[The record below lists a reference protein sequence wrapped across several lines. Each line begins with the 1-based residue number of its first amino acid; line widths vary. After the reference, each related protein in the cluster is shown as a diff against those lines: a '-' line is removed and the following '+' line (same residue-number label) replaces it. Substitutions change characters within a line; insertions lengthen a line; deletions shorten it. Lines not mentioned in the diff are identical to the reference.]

1 MATIVEFDYSEAQPP
16 HHDRSYEVITAEQIR
31 QVGDAWLQLTGL
43 DGVRT
48 CVIGV
53 FTVIC
58 TLRNTDGTVLSF
70 YCQDRDGNHYFGYV
84 HRESFTVIKS
94 RR

>member
-1 MATIVEFDYSEAQPP
+1 MATIVQRDHPATRPP
-16 HHDRSYEVITAEQIR
+16 HGGCPFEVITAELIR
-31 QVGDAWLQLTGL
+31 QVGHAWLELTGL

-53 FTVIC
+53 FTEIC